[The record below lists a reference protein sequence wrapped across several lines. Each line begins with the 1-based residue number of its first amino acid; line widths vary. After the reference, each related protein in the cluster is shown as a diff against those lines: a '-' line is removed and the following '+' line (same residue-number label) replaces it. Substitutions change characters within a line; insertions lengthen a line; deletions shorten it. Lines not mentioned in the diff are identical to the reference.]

1 MVFVISVGA
10 SCFIKVVEES
20 FYNFKNENK
29 FKDIPLKKKQTL
41 KTFLVS
47 SLCHV

>member
-20 FYNFKNENK
+20 FYNFKNESK
-29 FKDIPLKKKQTL
+29 FKDTPLKKEKQQQQKTL
-41 KTFLVS
+41 KDFF
-47 SLCHV
+47 